1 MKTNLFSVD
10 GPEGTVETTKTII
23 DVATNFYKELFKG
36 EPRPNI
42 NTAMFFLLTKKMFL
56 QRKMRC

>member
-42 NTAMFFLLTKKMFL
+42 NTAMFFY
-56 QRKMRC
+56 